1 MNKIT
6 QVLAILSLTFYSVSC
21 DKSPLPAYDTH
32 NSDNET
38 TYIDETGETFA
49 KLLANSLNDNVNLS
63 SYLYAKAS
71 ERFDGDNNFLII
83 PALDEPVAKSE
94 HSFKEMLKASCL
106 ATRGEGGDNID
117 VDAIARKLKV
127 ESPLLQVYIMNID
140 AWDVTD
146 KPLVAYI
153 PDDFDDQVVS
163 TISAF
168 DGNGNEILLS
178 SDGKYENQSII
189 VVSRNERTV
198 AASKDVLGDNIEFK
212 GAMPIHVDEKYNYY
226 LKTDIQYT
234 SDTNPEMASI
244 GDLVI
249 PSEYRQSHRYQVGNE
264 GKDYVY
270 KVRPKNKSAWNK
282 LENPFLGDPEL
293 YVNVIYG
300 KFLGGALGS
309 DNVTKM
315 FPTGYKNRNNIK
327 WKVQN
332 VEMLRWDLLE
342 NGKSMK
348 YVWAEDDGG
357 SIINIDVQY
366 SIGFLNNQVLNGTF
380 KIGIGKKDER
390 AGESIV
396 YYTDEDEH
404 VYDTGYVLFTIQTRA

>member
-1 MNKIT
+1 
-6 QVLAILSLTFYSVSC
+6 
-21 DKSPLPAYDTH
+21 
-32 NSDNET
+32 
-38 TYIDETGETFA
+38 
-49 KLLANSLNDNVNLS
+49 
-63 SYLYAKAS
+63 
-71 ERFDGDNNFLII
+71 
-83 PALDEPVAKSE
+83 
-94 HSFKEMLKASCL
+94 
-106 ATRGEGGDNID
+106 
-117 VDAIARKLKV
+117 
-127 ESPLLQVYIMNID
+127 
-140 AWDVTD
+140 
-146 KPLVAYI
+146 
-153 PDDFDDQVVS
+153 
-163 TISAF
+163 
-168 DGNGNEILLS
+168 
-178 SDGKYENQSII
+178 
-189 VVSRNERTV
+189 
-198 AASKDVLGDNIEFK
+198 
-212 GAMPIHVDEKYNYY
+212 MPIHVDEKYNYY

-249 PSEYRQSHRYQVGNE
+249 PSEYRQSHRYQVGKE

-282 LENPFLGDPEL
+282 LENSFLGDPEL
-293 YVNVIYG
+293 YVNVVYG

-380 KIGIGKKDER
+380 KIGIGKNDER